1 MYPAILNNIVNFLK
15 NHRKEIFIIMLI
27 ALTIILLIATTSCSC
42 SDTYKDFGSGGSKPG
57 STEGND
63 YVVAL
68 LNIL

>member
-1 MYPAILNNIVNFLK
+1 
-15 NHRKEIFIIMLI
+15 MLI